1 MLNGLDKIEG
11 LTPEQMEAING
22 LAGGLISKKTELEEK
37 LSKAK
42 GSLSAE
48 SSAQEKLN
56 MLEANIERERLESK
70 ENYQGA
76 LSLKEQEYSAQ
87 LEKLTSVLKERDS
100 FMVGN
105 IITDEFVK
113 LGVNKDLMEDL
124 AYRFSSRAVVVDGK
138 AMVDDKSLSE
148 CMKEWSDTPAGKAS
162 RVAPNN
168 MGGGGLGGAGKP
180 EVKKMSDMNGAERTA
195 LFRADPA
202 EFNRLKAEMP
212 S

>member
-168 MGGGGLGGAGKP
+168 MGGNGSGGGGKP